1 MKSKIGIKIIPD
13 LTSTT
18 KTKKQTKKSAL
29 KTICDF
35 YLNVLLNVLD
45 EKLLNAYREAC
56 GAKNIR

>member
-35 YLNVLLNVLD
+35 YLNVLD

-56 GAKNIR
+56 GVKNIR